1 MIYKTV
7 TPCILVWMAA
17 EVSKDEFPEA
27 YQVVRNVHSELAIK
41 IATSGTD
48 QNVLLAKAKEKG
60 LVQSVQ
66 ASATV
71 TPGPQSKKEKAEQLV
86 TQVLEAVRADG
97 TKIDVFL
104 KLLEES
110 LLHNIATY
118 LRSKLQGYAHRHS
131 DETGDFQPSHQACS
145 GSGSKAANHPKLEP
159 ARVDDS
165 AYVEASNSV
174 HQDGDTG
181 SSHQMAAADTTINAS
196 FKPLSAGVVIV
207 EQDHTDNL
215 VVETEDPMSAVTDTQ
230 PHAEGP
236 PPMTSSSVPVLPE
249 VKRMAQENKDLQAQL
264 AQVQVEKDMIQKE
277 LVEKEEELKAVKEE
291 KDSQIQALKT
301 EMERLKVELK
311 NEKEN
316 NVAEK
321 AKYEK
326 DIKRLKQEMKAKE
339 DEYNKEKI
347 RLMEDKHKLELRIE
361 KMHTKEERM
370 LRQISEEKVKVAE
383 LRIEMSEQK
392 SERAVEDLK
401 KQHEEEV
408 AALKNEHRN
417 SLEKTKELEEAIFK
431 LRMRNPDTS

>member
-1 MIYKTV
+1 M
-7 TPCILVWMAA
+7 
-17 EVSKDEFPEA
+17 FQEA
-27 YQVVRNVHSELAIK
+27 YLALRSVHNELAIK

-86 TQVLEAVRADG
+86 TQVLEAVRADV

-104 KLLEES
+104 QLLDES
-110 LLHNIATY
+110 LLDNIATY
-118 LRSKLQGYAHRHS
+118 LRRKLQDYAHRHS
-131 DETGDFQPSHQACS
+131 DGTVSPGGIQPSHQACS
-145 GSGSKAANHPKLEP
+145 GSGSEATNQPKVKP
-159 ARVDDS
+159 TRTDDS
-165 AYVEASNSV
+165 AYAEASNSV
-174 HQDGDTG
+174 PQDGDTE
-181 SSHQMAAADTTINAS
+181 SSQHQMASSDTTISAS

-207 EQDHTDNL
+207 EQDHTNNL

-236 PPMTSSSVPVLPE
+236 SPVTSISVPVLPE

-264 AQVQVEKDMIQKE
+264 AQVQVEKDMIQQE

-291 KDSQIQALKT
+291 KDSQIQALRT
-301 EMERLKVELK
+301 EMDRLKDELK

-321 AKYEK
+321 EKYEK

-339 DEYNKEKI
+339 DEYNKERI
-347 RLMEDKHKLELRIE
+347 RLMEEKHKLELKIE

-370 LRQISEEKVKVAE
+370 LRQISDEKVKVAE

-408 AALKNEHRN
+408 SALKREHRN
-417 SLEKTKELEEAIFK
+417 SLEKTKELEEAIVK
-431 LRMRNPDTS
+431 LRMKNPDTS